1 MTGRATLTIDP
12 SSGHMKAPT
21 DVSAS
26 SCQRRRCASSAVM
39 RLMSAKGSGRAPG
52 QETQVTISSSG
63 ARERA
68 NVLAGA
74 VRSG

>member
-26 SCQRRRCASSAVM
+26 SCQRRR
-39 RLMSAKGSGRAPG
+39 
-52 QETQVTISSSG
+52 
-63 ARERA
+63 
-68 NVLAGA
+68 
-74 VRSG
+74 